1 MSVSRAVVR
10 LWVFGSVFWIALWG
24 WNDARKCIVAP
35 KGVLFCPLTL
45 DGNTLARTDYLH
57 AAWFLFGPSL
67 LSLAG
72 GLACWWLIAR
82 LQNGLEQEE
91 GR

>member
-1 MSVSRAVVR
+1 MSTSRAVIR

-24 WNDARKCIVAP
+24 WNDLRKCIATP

-45 DGNTLARTDYLH
+45 NGETLVRTDYLRTLY
-57 AAWFLFGPSL
+57 FLFGPSL

-82 LQNGLEQEE
+82 LQRRLGPE
-91 GR
+91 